1 MHDSEVMFPAGNIT
15 GLAAQ
20 DSCARGVLMP
30 DKMPMSVAIIIPAR
44 MASTRLPGKPLAEI
58 AGLPMIVHVM
68 RRAEESG
75 LGQVIVAC
83 DGEEIAAA
91 VRRHG
96 GNAIVTDPDL
106 PSGSDRIWAA
116 LENDSPLAGSRK
128 NIVFSEGCHTNSQA
142 SHPLES
148 EGAFDP
154 PLAGDG
160 LINDLIIINLQG
172 DLPTFD
178 SALLPPLVEA
188 LRTSGAD
195 IATLI
200 TPIVSADEHEN
211 PSVVK
216 AVVALD
222 DTGKTGRALYFTRAT
237 APYGEG
243 VRYHHIGV
251 YAYRY
256 GALKR
261 FVALPPSALE
271 IREKLEQL
279 RALEAGMQIA
289 VLVANTVPLGVDT
302 PEDLARARAVLSGLR
317 NEKLGHKVP
326 SP

>member
-1 MHDSEVMFPAGNIT
+1 MHDSEVIFPAGNIT

-96 GNAIVTDPDL
+96 GNAIVTAPDL

-116 LENDSPLAGSRK
+116 LSADDRIIRLSDDS
-128 NIVFSEGCHTNSQA
+128 V
-142 SHPLES
+142 
-148 EGAFDP
+148 
-154 PLAGDG
+154 
-160 LINDLIIINLQG
+160 IINLQG

-216 AVVALD
+216 AVAALD

-302 PEDLARARAVLSGLR
+302 PEDLARARDLLS
-317 NEKLGHKVP
+317 
-326 SP
+326 